1 MISLY
6 RLKKKLYS
14 IAVPVLFAML
24 LLSGCGGHVYHM
36 VEPGETLYSIGWLY
50 GQDYRDLAEWNGI
63 PAPYTVKSG
72 QRLRVIPGGT
82 IVAVK
87 PSPQVTTSA
96 RTTLPK
102 PIAEKLPA
110 TRVAGSQVS
119 PKSSADNMG
128 ISWQWPTQGRVLHYF
143 SHSKLNKGINIVA
156 ERGQPIYATASGKV
170 VYSGTGMVGMGNLI
184 IINHSTQYLSA
195 YAHND
200 VNLVKEG
207 QQVKQGELIA
217 RMGRSGAERVMLHFE
232 IRREGKPVDPMKF
245 LPAKK

>member
-1 MISLY
+1 MASLY
-6 RLKKKLYS
+6 RLKKRLWP
-14 IAVPVLFAML
+14 IAALFVAL
-24 LLSGCGGHVYHM
+24 LISGCGGHVYHM

-50 GQDYRDLAEWNGI
+50 GQDYRELAEWNGI
-63 PAPYTVKSG
+63 SAPYTVKSG
-72 QRLRVIPGGT
+72 QRLRVIPGGA
-82 IVAVK
+82 VMAVK
-87 PSPQVTTSA
+87 PSLKVTTSA
-96 RTTLPK
+96 RATLPNPMAKK
-102 PIAEKLPA
+102 PVVKRE
-110 TRVAGSQVS
+110 AGSQVS
-119 PKSSADNMG
+119 LKSSADNMD

-156 ERGQPIYATASGKV
+156 ERGQPIHAAASGKV

-184 IINHSTQYLSA
+184 IVNHSTQYLSA

-207 QQVKQGELIA
+207 QQVKRGELIA
-217 RMGRSGAERVMLHFE
+217 RMGRSGADQVMLHFE

>member
-1 MISLY
+1 MAFLY
-6 RLKKKLYS
+6 RLKKRVWL
-14 IAVPVLFAML
+14 IAALFAML

-36 VEPGETLYSIGWLY
+36 VEPGESLYSIGWLY
-50 GQDYRDLAEWNGI
+50 GQDYRELAEWNGI
-63 PAPYTVKSG
+63 SAPYTVKPG
-72 QRLRVIPGGT
+72 QRLRVIPGGAV
-82 IVAVK
+82 VAVK
-87 PSPQVTTSA
+87 PSPQATTSA
-96 RTTLPK
+96 RTILPK
-102 PIAEKLPA
+102 PIAEKPPA
-110 TRVAGSQVS
+110 MAVAGSQVS
-119 PKSSADNMG
+119 LESSADNMD

-156 ERGQPIYATASGKV
+156 ERGQPIYAAASGKV

-207 QQVKQGELIA
+207 QQVKSGELIA
-217 RMGRSGAERVMLHFE
+217 RMGRSGVDRVMLHFE

-245 LPAKK
+245 LPAKKR